1 MTNYPGSRNRNH
13 APTHFHHGYP
23 HPRGGGSIA
32 GHQQSASPST
42 NTASTA
48 HQLLYSG
55 FNSPSVHPNTTT
67 PSASAAPPTTTT
79 TTNTISRPGAYS
91 ISRDNAGPTQ
101 VYRVQIPSEVRSGQE
116 FQVICGTR
124 TVRVRCPN
132 ESRGG
137 QYLQI
142 TVPPDPIVSNVQ
154 RRAVL
159 TSAIPG
165 VEGGGAV
172 RMNESVV
179 RGNAAM
185 AQQQQ
190 QQQVQQQQPGRN
202 ALGASDTTQQQQ
214 QPQQRSAA
222 APTSYMVTVPQ
233 GISPG
238 MQFAVDVE
246 GERMLVTCPA
256 NVQAGMNLRIV
267 PTQQSSSTSHPN
279 NNLSTAQGTSLDRP
293 PEQHHHRQPQ
303 HHSGGGAAPTTP
315 PIMQMFE
322 VVVPPGVS
330 PNQSFSLLANGQR
343 VLLTCPPN
351 IRPGQKIRFKLP
363 ISNTSPTT
371 NNKDEEAP
379 TIQLEYESI
388 KDGWARTLRVP
399 DMKFQWVRMNGD
411 GEIDMNLASRFD
423 IKHSAYTRQLAFIEG
438 NDPRMRTGI
447 LTLGPA
453 DESSVDSAVEINGRV
468 VVAYAEIASAHQR
481 STFDEKAKWFQEICA
496 ERLRVKWSDDLPIY
510 DTKDELREK
519 LKIAVATSATGF
531 DIE

>member
-1 MTNYPGSRNRNH
+1 MGASSSSTSRGGSGSSNDRTNTMTNYPGSRNRNH

-214 QPQQRSAA
+214 QQQQPQQRSAA

-246 GERMLVTCPA
+246 GERMRECCRDVW
-256 NVQAGMNLRIV
+256 
-267 PTQQSSSTSHPN
+267 
-279 NNLSTAQGTSLDRP
+279 
-293 PEQHHHRQPQ
+293 
-303 HHSGGGAAPTTP
+303 
-315 PIMQMFE
+315 
-322 VVVPPGVS
+322 VVVVL
-330 PNQSFSLLANGQR
+330 SFL
-343 VLLTCPPN
+343 
-351 IRPGQKIRFKLP
+351 
-363 ISNTSPTT
+363 
-371 NNKDEEAP
+371 
-379 TIQLEYESI
+379 
-388 KDGWARTLRVP
+388 
-399 DMKFQWVRMNGD
+399 
-411 GEIDMNLASRFD
+411 
-423 IKHSAYTRQLAFIEG
+423 
-438 NDPRMRTGI
+438 
-447 LTLGPA
+447 
-453 DESSVDSAVEINGRV
+453 
-468 VVAYAEIASAHQR
+468 
-481 STFDEKAKWFQEICA
+481 ICY
-496 ERLRVKWSDDLPIY
+496 L
-510 DTKDELREK
+510 
-519 LKIAVATSATGF
+519 
-531 DIE
+531 